1 MVLQE
6 SVDDFTILMKAKL
19 LLNMHK
25 GGYERLH
32 ASDLIKL
39 MKAEIKELEKS
50 LDDMD
55 YKNSAMEC
63 ADVANYA
70 YMLADKILKRKLI

>member
-1 MVLQE
+1 M
-6 SVDDFTILMKAKL
+6 DDFITLMQAKI
-19 LLNMHK
+19 LLNQHK
-25 GGYERLH
+25 GGWERLH

-50 LDDMD
+50 LNDMD

>member
-1 MVLQE
+1 
-6 SVDDFTILMKAKL
+6 
-19 LLNMHK
+19 
-25 GGYERLH
+25 
-32 ASDLIKL
+32 
-39 MKAEIKELEKS
+39 
-50 LDDMD
+50 MD